1 MLTKILRPETGFR
14 EVDQKFRS
22 AMSPGA
28 RDYGG
33 AVPSTAEIDGIRRRP
48 KDRKAQIA
56 RASAE
61 AFSAQGYHAVR
72 MDEIAARV
80 GISATALYR
89 HYSGKY
95 ELFRDAVFALGR
107 QLTDA
112 TAFVDDLS
120 DAPPRDELRRVCT
133 ALADTAITNRETGGL
148 YRWEWRYL
156 EGDDRA
162 ALMAQIRLVN
172 RRIQRPLIAMR
183 PELAANERWV
193 LSTSA
198 MSVIGSVVDHRAK
211 LGTDELR
218 SVLVDCAL
226 AVAGTRLPAPAEE
239 PVPRVASSIASAP
252 TGWAGRYEAL
262 LHQSLILFNKQGY
275 RETTMGEIAAAV
287 GIPTS
292 GIYRYFG
299 GKQDILVAVFRR
311 AAERVAGDLSAVL
324 ADHHADPVAA
334 LHALAAAYVASAF
347 ANPEL
352 GYVYYTERV
361 NLPEADQ
368 AALRDIQRSTVGKWV
383 ELLCAARPEVPAV
396 HARFAVHAAMALVID
411 VGRLVGYD
419 DVAHVQAGVCRL
431 MTRAMG
437 L

>member
-1 MLTKILRPETGFR
+1 M
-14 EVDQKFRS
+14 
-22 AMSPGA
+22 
-28 RDYGG
+28 
-33 AVPSTAEIDGIRRRP
+33 PSTGEIDGIRRRP

-61 AFSAQGYHAVR
+61 AFSAQGYHAVG

-80 GISATALYR
+80 GITATALYR

-112 TAFVDDLS
+112 TAFVDDMS
-120 DAPPRDELRRVCT
+120 VAPPRDELRRVFA
-133 ALADTAITNRETGGL
+133 ALVNTAIANRETGGL

-156 EGDDRA
+156 DGEDRV

-172 RRIQRPLIAMR
+172 RRIQRPLIALR
-183 PELAANERWV
+183 PELAATERWV

-211 LGTDELR
+211 LATDELG
-218 SVLVDCAL
+218 SVLVEL
-226 AVAGTRLPAPAEE
+226 AIAVSATRLPTPADE
-239 PVPRVASSIASAP
+239 PVPPPASSIAGAP
-252 TGWAGRYEAL
+252 TGRAGRYEAL
-262 LHQSLILFNKQGY
+262 LHQSLVLFNKQGY
-275 RETTMGEIAAAV
+275 RETSMGEIAAAV

-299 GKQDILVAVFRR
+299 GKRDILVAVFRR
-311 AAERVAGDLSAVL
+311 AADRVASDLSAVL
-324 ADHHADPVAA
+324 ADNHTDPAEALRALVAT
-334 LHALAAAYVASAF
+334 YVASAF
-347 ANPEL
+347 ANPAL

-361 NLPEADQ
+361 NLPAADQ
-368 AALRDIQRSTVGKWV
+368 AVLRDVQRSTVDKWV
-383 ELLCAARPEVPAV
+383 ELLCAARPDLPPA

-419 DVAHVQAGVCRL
+419 DSAHVQAGVCRL
-431 MTRAMG
+431 MTQTMDISEPKVG
-437 L
+437 I